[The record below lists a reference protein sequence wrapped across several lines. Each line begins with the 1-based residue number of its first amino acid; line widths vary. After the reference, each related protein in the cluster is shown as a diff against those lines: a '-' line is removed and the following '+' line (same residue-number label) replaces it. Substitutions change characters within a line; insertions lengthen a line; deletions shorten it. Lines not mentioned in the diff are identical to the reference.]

1 MPTKQHRIDV
11 AGPDSSNTFSHWME
25 IEMRIWSHHI
35 IDKAKI
41 YDVNVV
47 EKKRKYVKRVKW
59 INELRQSDVY
69 YSDTECLMLLQL
81 ALLLKCTFH
90 EINPLHSHNPHIT
103 NTYMNGPNEWMF
115 DVITYHCPIYGWWMI
130 EKKRER
136 GEKRGHSDYELLSCH
151 LVKRNMANPTNYECM
166 RNHENGTVID
176 YPLDEYQKYLHILYS
191 NTTTTTNPT
200 TIMISI
206 KNTKSISKL
215 VIHKT

>member
-1 MPTKQHRIDV
+1 MVPTKQHRIDV

-25 IEMRIWSHHI
+25 IEMRISSHHI

-47 EKKRKYVKRVKW
+47 EEKRKYVKRVKW

-136 GEKRGHSDYELLSCH
+136 GKKEVTPIMSCY
-151 LVKRNMANPTNYECM
+151 RAMANPANYECM

-176 YPLDEYQKYLHILYS
+176 YPLDIYTFCTATPPPPPIQLPPSSAS
-191 NTTTTTNPT
+191 NIRNRYR
-200 TIMISI
+200 
-206 KNTKSISKL
+206 N
-215 VIHKT
+215 